1 MDAAM
6 PPALQ
11 LAPTTAAAVQSLSN
25 QLLQATLAGRRPV
38 AGVALLYGPHLLW
51 SSLALRDTAGVFA
64 LIATGLLHASSS
76 SGSSG
81 GATVS
86 SANGISSAAAAAAET
101 QRSHLRPL
109 DGGSWQ
115 QLPSGYL
122 VQRGSLDAD
131 ISQQGA
137 AAVTVP
143 LVHLQHPPRGGS
155 QQQAAQQ
162 AAAGSQRQPY
172 HLLPLLEGKLLV
184 ALLLGGDTQL
194 SSGLLASLHGLA
206 AAPAKQLAAQVCLW
220 VLVGVA
226 FFRICCAVPVG
237 EPASQPGDSQSIAF
251 QAANACRS
259 HASAHCR
266 LGKRSGSARQRR
278 RTCRASATCTR
289 MQGRVWCVPRLGS
302 RSAP

>member
-11 LAPTTAAAVQSLSN
+11 LAPATAAAVQSLSN

-38 AGVALLYGPHLLW
+38 AGVVLLYGPHLLW
-51 SSLALRDTAGVFA
+51 SSLAPRDTAGVFA

-76 SGSSG
+76 SSSSG
-81 GATVS
+81 SGGIMS
-86 SANGISSAAAAAAET
+86 SANGGSSAAAAAAET

-115 QLPSGYL
+115 QLLSGYL
-122 VQRGSLDAD
+122 VQRGSSDAD
-131 ISQQGA
+131 MPQQGA

-143 LVHLQHPPRGGS
+143 LVHLQHPPPGGD

-162 AAAGSQRQPY
+162 QAAAGGQRQPY

-184 ALLLGGDTQL
+184 ALLLGGNTQL

-206 AAPAKQLAAQVCLW
+206 AAPAKQLAAQVGFWFLW
-220 VLVGVA
+220 VGVA
-226 FFRICCAVPVG
+226 VR
-237 EPASQPGDSQSIAF
+237 
-251 QAANACRS
+251 
-259 HASAHCR
+259 
-266 LGKRSGSARQRR
+266 
-278 RTCRASATCTR
+278 
-289 MQGRVWCVPRLGS
+289 
-302 RSAP
+302 